1 MKIWA
6 VIIALAIG
14 MALLPDFRS
23 KSEVTSRVVVTAVGI
38 DFMDNEKYAMAV
50 QAIETMKTSGSLS
63 EQEDNATKVYEIEGR
78 SVAGAIQAFATE
90 NGRDTYILHN
100 RLIALGMELISE
112 RELSLVLDYFMR
124 NHESRPLVDMVVCRG
139 KAAEVLQVPSA
150 SYPIPAEQVEKLL
163 EEGQRWGT
171 VAHTTLLDVERAM
184 SGMWD
189 AIMPI
194 IKVDDS
200 GEEPRLMT
208 DGTAVFQG
216 GTLAGELDE
225 NGTRG
230 LLFAMDR
237 IKECLYVL
245 KMDDGR
251 SVTAEIHKSNTKIK
265 LEKDGN
271 GGISY
276 AFSIDCRAEITE
288 EYGEEALN
296 TEQLA
301 QLNSLL
307 TQAIK
312 ADAEYALEQT
322 MHQFGCDPLG
332 LRRMVMKK
340 YPDAIR
346 GQEDEW
352 EQQLRSCTF
361 TVDVDAYVDRSGM
374 LTKSAG

>member
-38 DFMDNEKYAMAV
+38 DFMNDEQYAMAV

-100 RLIALGMELISE
+100 RLIALGMDLISQ
-112 RELSLVLDYFMR
+112 RELPLVLDYFMR

-171 VAHTTLLDVERAM
+171 VVHTTLLDVERAM

-189 AIMPI
+189 ALIPI

-208 DGTAVFQG
+208 DGTAVFHG
-216 GTLAGELDE
+216 GSLAGELDE

-237 IKECLYVL
+237 IDECLYVL
-245 KMDDGR
+245 KMEDGR
-251 SVTAEIHKSNTKIK
+251 SVTAEVHDANTKIH
-265 LEKDGN
+265 LEKGTDGE
-271 GGISY
+271 ISY
-276 AFSIDCRAEITE
+276 RFSIDCRAEITE

-296 TEQLA
+296 AEQLDE
-301 QLNSLL
+301 LNSLL
-307 TQAIK
+307 TEAIR
-312 ADAEYALEQT
+312 ADVDNALEQT
-322 MHQFGCDPLG
+322 LHTFGCDPVG
-332 LRRMVMKK
+332 LTRMVTKK
-340 YPDAIR
+340 YPDVIR
-346 GQEDEW
+346 GREDAW
-352 EQQLRSCTF
+352 EQQLREAAF
-361 TVDVDAYVDRSGM
+361 TVEVDAVIDRSGM